1 MHILPHV
8 PPSGNNRAPQ
18 SASDLPYTSQPGWTG
33 TQCAAIPELDD
44 DTSVPRVDKKG
55 VAILDWSARVSQESR
70 ERQYK
75 AADAYMIAHSAARLA
90 GATFKEAAVLGR
102 RAFRRSWDGSSQ

>member
-44 DTSVPRVDKKG
+44 DTSVPRVDRNG
-55 VAILDWSARVSQESR
+55 SAILDLSDRVSQEAR
-70 ERQYK
+70 DRQYK
-75 AADAYMIAHSAARLA
+75 AANAYMLAHSAARLA
-90 GATFKEAAVLGR
+90 GATFDEATVLGR
-102 RAFRRSWDGSSQ
+102 RAFRQSWDGSRQ